1 MTTNGPNPLATAD
14 AAAVEL
20 DLENLLLRLPHV
32 LGVRVK
38 LGDDGSL
45 ERIHVLA
52 NRAASRE
59 GLGAEVERLLQERR
73 ALRLDPG
80 VVSVVALETATP
92 PAVRQP
98 LRPEPRRSRIELRRL
113 AFQPVDDLRVRAIA
127 ELEIDGIR
135 FQGEVTEPDA
145 APVRPLL
152 AGRAV
157 VAGLEYL
164 REHGVAFSLLGV
176 EFLRGFRIPVAL
188 ALVEAVSAGG
198 AVGARRSFSGSAF
211 VRDSREDA
219 AARATLCAVNRLLG
233 ILRGATP

>member
-1 MTTNGPNPLATAD
+1 VTTNGPNPVATAD

-38 LGDDGSL
+38 LGADGSL

-59 GLGAEVERLLQERR
+59 GLRAEVERLLEERR

-80 VVSVVALETATP
+80 VVSVVALETASP
-92 PAVRQP
+92 PARREP
-98 LRPEPRRSRIELRRL
+98 PRPEPRRSRIELRRV
-113 AFQPVDDLRVRAIA
+113 AFQPVDDLRVRASA
-127 ELEIDGIR
+127 DLELDGIR
-135 FQGEVTEPDA
+135 FSGQVTEPDA
-145 APVRPLL
+145 APARPLL

-176 EFLRGFRIPVAL
+176 DFVRGFRTPVAL
-188 ALVEAVSAGG
+188 ALVEAVATGRP
-198 AVGARRSFSGSAF
+198 VGARRSLTGCAF

-219 AARATLCAVNRLLG
+219 AARATLSAVNRLLG
-233 ILRGATP
+233 ILRATP